1 MIWIDYTILA
11 IISCSTFISLKRG
24 LIKEMLSLVIWGL
37 ALFITYYC
45 YNFLSN
51 WLTIAGLHNTLVCN
65 GIAITSLFVGVLTL
79 GAIASSIMGRLV
91 LKTGFSGTDQ
101 VLGMCFGG
109 LRGIIIVSLMLFF
122 LDTFTD
128 FNTILDWEKS
138 QLAPKFICLMH
149 WILNYFKGTSIF
161 MPR

>member
-11 IISCSTFISLKRG
+11 IISCSAFVSLKRG
-24 LIKEMLSLVIWGL
+24 LIKEILSLVIWGL
-37 ALFITYYC
+37 ALFITYYY

-51 WLTIAGLHNTLVCN
+51 WLMMVGLHNTLVCN

-79 GAIASSIMGRLV
+79 GAVASSMMGHLV

-101 VLGMCFGG
+101 VLGIGFGG
-109 LRGIIIVSLMLFF
+109 LRGIIIASLMLFF

-128 FNTILDWEKS
+128 FNTVLDLEKS

-149 WILNYFKGTSIF
+149 WILSYLKGTSIF

>member
-1 MIWIDYTILA
+1 MIWIDYIILA
-11 IISCSTFISLKRG
+11 IISCSAFVSLRRG
-24 LIKEMLSLVIWGL
+24 FIKEVLSLVIWVL
-37 ALFITYYC
+37 ALFIAYYY

-51 WLTIAGLHNTLVCN
+51 WLTIVGLHNTLVCN
-65 GIAITSLFVGVLTL
+65 GIAITSLFVGALTV

-91 LKTGFSGTDQ
+91 LETGFSGTDQ
-101 VLGMCFGG
+101 VLGICFGG

-128 FNTILDWEKS
+128 LNTMLDWEKS

-149 WILNYFKGTSIF
+149 WILSYFKDTSIF